1 MPNRRSSFFID
12 KRVAEIKSSQD
23 AAARGEEEVTQT
35 ASDGGSGE
43 VPPTPPIGAADA
55 PQPEPSPEQRA
66 QEEERHQ
73 ARLTAAKKEQELAP
87 YGRSPHGLPYTLGE
101 SQRIVGATSNRQ
113 RALVL
118 QDIHSKH
125 KSRIQNGEGAN
136 GEAKKA
142 PTTVTITPEQI
153 TAARDAKKAE
163 DKQNQRGEVIFDQG
177 FPDIQTEGPFGSAHH
192 AAADQE
198 HNSGKYNFG
207 LNELW
212 HHAKQIHE
220 DLRSAAENPAAVAQ
234 THATAIRGLADRI
247 ERKVPGHSHVA
258 NLRNLANT
266 IDAAGAAMPK
276 DTFEGPNSVQNRLVN
291 IGSKLASIRKLMD
304 QKEGP
309 VDGNTKESY
318 VQSPTGRAAQ
328 GLSEVYKSLANE
340 HQTING
346 GFTKA
351 SPEYVR
357 SVVGGI
363 RMPVSRMF
371 IEVLRR
377 RATALGSEK
386 TTPMGNLTSA
396 SKMVLT
402 PLKMPV
408 SKANATLTDQYATL
422 EDTKLVLDKDGK
434 PRKYPKGHINEG
446 KYMVTGSQRVD
457 PETKRPIVF
466 QGVKGAPKFH
476 VIDPSTLPV
485 EQRAFVDH
493 NGNATDEAG
502 RRYREG
508 DSATCPNRSE
518 CTLGPHW
525 NYRPSDGTGI
535 HDVTPHPTHFWNYE
549 QNDSLDSRVDVGP
562 LKQGRLE

>member
-12 KRVAEIKSSQD
+12 KRVAEIKASQD

-55 PQPEPSPEQRA
+55 PAPEPSPEQRA
-66 QEEERHQ
+66 QEEERHKARQ
-73 ARLTAAKKEQELAP
+73 AAVEKERELAP

-101 SQRIVGATSNRQ
+101 SQRIIGASSNAK

-118 QDIHSKH
+118 QGIHKQH
-125 KSRIQNGEGAN
+125 ETRIQNGEVPPTAPSPQGAPA
-136 GEAKKA
+136 AKKA
-142 PTTVTITPEQI
+142 PITVTITPEEI
-153 TAARDAKKAE
+153 TAQRDAIKAK
-163 DKQNQRGEVIFDQG
+163 DKQNKRAEDIFDQG
-177 FPDIQTEGPFGSAHH
+177 FSDIETEGPFGNAHH

-220 DLRSAAENPAAVAQ
+220 DLRSAAENPAGVAQ

-266 IDAAGAAMPK
+266 IEATGAAMPK
-276 DTFEGPNSVQNRLVN
+276 DAFEGPNSVQNRLVN
-291 IGSKLASIRKLMD
+291 IGSTLASIRKLMD
-304 QKEGP
+304 QREGP

-318 VQSPTGRAAQ
+318 VQFPTGRAAQ
-328 GLSEVYKSLANE
+328 ALSKVYTSLANE

-346 GFTKA
+346 KFTKA
-351 SPEYVR
+351 SPDSVR
-357 SVVGGI
+357 SLVGGI

-485 EQRAFVDH
+485 EHRAFVDTQ
-493 NGNATDEAG
+493 GNASHPETGE
-502 RRYREG
+502 RYRADERG
-508 DSATCPNRSE
+508 PDGRSV
-518 CTLGPHW
+518 
-525 NYRPSDGTGI
+525 S
-535 HDVTPHPTHFWNYE
+535 PHPTHFWNYE

>member
-1 MPNRRSSFFID
+1 VPNRRSSFFID
-12 KRVAEIKSSQD
+12 KRVAEIKASQD

-55 PQPEPSPEQRA
+55 PAPEPSPEQRA
-66 QEEERHQ
+66 QEEERHK
-73 ARLTAAKKEQELAP
+73 ARQVAIAKERELAP

-101 SQRIVGATSNRQ
+101 SQRIVGATSNAK

-118 QDIHSKH
+118 QGIHKQH
-125 KSRIQNGEGAN
+125 ETRIQNGEVPPTAPSPQGAPA
-136 GEAKKA
+136 AKKA
-142 PTTVTITPEQI
+142 PITVTITPEEI
-153 TAARDAKKAE
+153 TAQRDAIKAK
-163 DKQNQRGEVIFDQG
+163 DKQNKRAEDIFDQG
-177 FPDIQTEGPFGSAHH
+177 FSDIETEGPFGNAHH

-207 LNELW
+207 LSELW

-220 DLRSAAENPAAVAQ
+220 DLRSAAENPAGVAQ

-266 IDAAGAAMPK
+266 IEATGAAMPK
-276 DTFEGPNSVQNRLVN
+276 DAFEGPNSVQNRLVN
-291 IGSKLASIRKLMD
+291 IGSTLASIRKLMD
-304 QKEGP
+304 QREGP
-309 VDGNTKESY
+309 VDGNTRESY

-328 GLSEVYKSLANE
+328 ALSKVYTSLANE

-346 GFTKA
+346 KFTKA
-351 SPEYVR
+351 SPDSVR
-357 SVVGGI
+357 SLVGGI

-422 EDTKLVLDKDGK
+422 EDTKLVLDKDGN
-434 PRKYPKGHINEG
+434 PVKYPKGHINEG
-446 KYMVTGSQRVD
+446 KYRVTGSQRVD
-457 PETKRPIVF
+457 PETGKPIVF

-485 EQRAFVDH
+485 EQRAFVDAQ
-493 NGNATDEAG
+493 GNASHPQTGD
-502 RRYREG
+502 RYRA
-508 DSATCPNRSE
+508 DHV
-518 CTLGPHW
+518 GP
-525 NYRPSDGTGI
+525 DGAA
-535 HDVTPHPTHFWNYE
+535 VQPHPTHFWNYE